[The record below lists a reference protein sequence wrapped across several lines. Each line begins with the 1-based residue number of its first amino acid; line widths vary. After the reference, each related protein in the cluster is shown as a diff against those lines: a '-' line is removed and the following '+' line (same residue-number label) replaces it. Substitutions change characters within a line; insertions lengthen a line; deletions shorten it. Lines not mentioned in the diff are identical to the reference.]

1 VNTLWRLQH
10 RLAPYLFVLPFV
22 VLFLCFM
29 LVPLCR
35 SVVLALHKTS
45 GPGAMQ
51 FVGLDNFEFVFQD
64 DLFWRAVRNTLTY
77 TVCFLSI
84 QIPASLGLALLLNS
98 RFVRGR
104 DFFRYAFFSTH
115 LVGNV
120 FVAVLFMLLLAPRH
134 GLINRVIGAVTPF
147 GTELNW
153 LGKPDL
159 ALPAVILAALWLS
172 VGFGMIYFLAALQAV
187 DQELYE
193 AAQVDGAGAMSKFW
207 HVTLPGIR
215 PVLLFL
221 LLVGMI
227 GSFQLFELPYVLF
240 QGPGPDNRAL
250 TVVMYLFQQGF
261 ETGDL
266 GYASAIGWM
275 LVLMVLAV
283 SIAQIRL
290 TRADRTD

>member
-1 VNTLWRLQH
+1 MKRLWILQQ
-10 RLAPYLFVLPFV
+10 RAAPYLFVLPFL
-22 VLFLCFM
+22 VLFVCFM

-35 SVVLALHKTS
+35 SVVLSLHKTA
-45 GPGAMQ
+45 GPGTMV
-51 FVGLDNFEFVFQD
+51 FVGFDNFRFLLQD
-64 DLFWRAVRNTLTY
+64 SLFWKAVSNTVTY
-77 TVCFLSI
+77 AVCFLAI

-98 RFVRGR
+98 PFVRAR

-134 GLINRVIGAVTPF
+134 GLVNRFIGSVTPL
-147 GTELNW
+147 GSELNW

-172 VGFGMIYFLAALQAV
+172 VGYGMVYFLAALQAV
-187 DQELYE
+187 DRELYE
-193 AAQVDGAGAMSKFW
+193 AAEVDGAGRWARFW
-207 HVTLPGIR
+207 HITLPGIR
-215 PVLLFL
+215 PVLVFL
-221 LLVGMI
+221 TLVGMI

-240 QGPGPDNRAL
+240 QGPGPNNSAL

-290 TRADRTD
+290 TRADRDS